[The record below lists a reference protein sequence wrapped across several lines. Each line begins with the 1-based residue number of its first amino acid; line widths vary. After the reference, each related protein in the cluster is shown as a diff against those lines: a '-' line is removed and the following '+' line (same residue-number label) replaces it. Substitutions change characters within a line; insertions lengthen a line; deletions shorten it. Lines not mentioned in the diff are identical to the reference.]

1 MEPPPNME
9 AIRVVNVC
17 GNILSAPGVPG
28 VVLRVA
34 ARTMFSQWTVN
45 IRLSRDHRLC
55 MVVEMP
61 RAYLLTKTTTHEI
74 KTCVLI
80 VAHGPA
86 VS

>member
-45 IRLSRDHRLC
+45 IRLSRDHQLC
-55 MVVEMP
+55 MVVEMSSWIP
-61 RAYLLTKTTTHEI
+61 SLPPNKDHD
-74 KTCVLI
+74 
-80 VAHGPA
+80 P
-86 VS
+86 